1 MFFGSISTLYLIS
14 KTSLKVGMEITL
26 YGLKSFSQGRTSLTG
41 GALEVT

>member
-14 KTSLKVGMEITL
+14 KTSKKVGMEISL
-26 YGLKSFSQGRTSLTG
+26 CGSKSFSQGSTGLTG